1 MYTEEKHMPR
11 GMGGMCSPANQQ
23 CRYDSS
29 TGWAQKWNAH
39 DTRMHIS
46 YAAYPGDDLQWSD
59 RLSGIKICSG
69 EIVEE
74 PVASQCLNWP
84 RLQLPTQHML
94 LSCTVTA
101 SRCRQCMVNV
111 PQSIERW
118 MYSEMYSEALIAFSQ
133 GVPLIL
139 LHDQRHCTLR

>member
-1 MYTEEKHMPR
+1 MPR

-69 EIVEE
+69 ELWK
-74 PVASQCLNWP
+74 S
-84 RLQLPTQHML
+84 QLPV
-94 LSCTVTA
+94 SA
-101 SRCRQCMVNV
+101 SIGPACNC
-111 PQSIERW
+111 
-118 MYSEMYSEALIAFSQ
+118 
-133 GVPLIL
+133 
-139 LHDQRHCTLR
+139 QRNTCC